1 MNKTI
6 MICAFAVL
14 MLAVSGAQAAL
25 TVDVY
30 SGHTTVGGG
39 APYSGLVGSFTSP
52 DIMFATNTGY
62 AWHPFGL
69 NHFGA
74 EITGCLAVVADG
86 TYEFGLDSDDGSM
99 LYIDGSLVVDNG
111 GPHSPMIVGGSTFL
125 TAGTHSFRVEF
136 FEDFGGPSGVD
147 LHLDKRGLVT
157 YTECDVIPAPG
168 AILLGTI
175 GVSLVGWLRRRRT
188 L

>member
-1 MNKTI
+1 MKKTMLIFVLAILI
-6 MICAFAVL
+6 M
-14 MLAVSGAQAAL
+14 AVSGAQAAV

-30 SGHTTVGGG
+30 SGHTTVDGG
-39 APYSGLVGSFTSP
+39 APYSGLVGSFESP

-69 NHFGA
+69 ADFGA
-74 EITGCLAVVADG
+74 EITGCLAVAADG
-86 TYEFGLDSDDGSM
+86 IYSFTLDSDDGSM

-111 GPHSPMIVGGSTFL
+111 GPHAPLAVSDSTAL

-136 FEDFGGPSGVD
+136 FEDFGGPSGVN
-147 LHLDKRGLVT
+147 LLLPNGVT

-168 AILLGTI
+168 AILLGGI
-175 GVSLVGWLRRRRT
+175 GVGFVSWLRRRRT

>member
-39 APYSGLVGSFTSP
+39 TPYSGLVGSFTSP

-69 NHFGA
+69 GAFGA
-74 EITGCLAVVADG
+74 EITGCLAVPANSVYSF
-86 TYEFGLDSDDGSM
+86 TLDSDDGSM
-99 LYIDGSLVVDNG
+99 LYIDGGLVVDNG
-111 GPHSPMIVGGSTFL
+111 GPHSPTIVSGSTAL
-125 TAGTHSFRVEF
+125 TAGMHSFRVEF

-147 LHLDKRGLVT
+147 LLLPQGVT

-168 AILLGTI
+168 AILLGGI
-175 GVSLVGWLRRRRT
+175 GVGVVGWLRRRRT

>member
-1 MNKTI
+1 MKKTI
-6 MICAFAVL
+6 MIFAFAVL

-25 TVDVY
+25 TVDIY
-30 SGHTTVGGG
+30 QGHGSDDGGG
-39 APYSGLVGSFTSP
+39 VPYTGLVGSFESP

-69 NHFGA
+69 GAFGA
-74 EITGCLAVVADG
+74 EITGCLAVPADELY
-86 TYEFGLDSDDGSM
+86 TFTLDSDDGSM

-111 GPHSPMIVGGSTFL
+111 GAHSPTVVANSVAL
-125 TAGTHSFRVEF
+125 TAGMHSFRVEF
-136 FEDFGGPSGVD
+136 YEDFGGPSGVD
-147 LHLDKRGLVT
+147 LHLPAGVT

-175 GVSLVGWLRRRRT
+175 GVSLVGWLRRRKT